1 MAEDIKDL
9 IEKIQQEGIQAAEEK
24 AKQIEDEARQRAE
37 AILSRA
43 RFDADQMISA
53 ASERIR
59 GEEEREK
66 ALLDQAGR
74 DLLLFLREEI
84 NAMLHR
90 IVVSDIHQVISPE
103 DLSLLLSDLIRDYK
117 KGEGSDIIVALNE
130 KDLELMENNYLHKIS
145 RRQPSAQPCRSARRQ
160 HMARTRRIIARRF
173 RTVRSHKYRPR
184 MLHHIQQPHLRNTQ
198 MLRRKLIR
206 QLHRV
211 L

>member
-130 KDLELMENNYLHKIS
+130 KDLELMENNYLHKLCEETKRGIILRPDSDLQGGFTIS
-145 RRQPSAQPCRSARRQ
+145 FDGGKSCYDFSDKALADYIVKLLKPKLKNILQRS
-160 HMARTRRIIARRF
+160 
-173 RTVRSHKYRPR
+173 SGE
-184 MLHHIQQPHLRNTQ
+184 
-198 MLRRKLIR
+198 
-206 QLHRV
+206 
-211 L
+211 